1 MPLKVRAY
9 ERFAEVINTSVTF
22 ANTASSTATVTH
34 GLSGT
39 PDWIAFYT
47 NDNTPVITLATTNST
62 SLTFTRTATTTSGAS
77 RIDVLAAIAS

>member
-1 MPLKVRAY
+1 MPLKVRPY

-34 GLSGT
+34 GLSAA

-47 NDNTPVITLATTNST
+47 DDNTPAISYTSNTTSV
-62 SLTFTRTATTTSGAS
+62 TFTRTATTTSGTA
-77 RIDVLAAIAS
+77 RVDVIAAIAS